1 MQREGTTPNLDFE
14 EDDSEPGSGWSLS
27 NFLIRLVGLM
37 VLIAVPITVPK
48 CQPDPIAWIKG
59 ESSFCTTS
67 SVSSHSQRSGHI
79 TRQYHGA
86 GTLSG
91 LDEIE
96 LYALKGERIG
106 FTYSTA
112 ISRGAI
118 RLELKEKQ
126 TFGSVRAGPSAWSS
140 GYMEQSG
147 SETASVTASSLGVY
161 YFVIHPASS
170 AEGSIDLSWEVN

>member
-1 MQREGTTPNLDFE
+1 MNLDFE
-14 EDDSEPGSGWSLS
+14 DEESEPGSSWSLS
-27 NFLIRLVGLM
+27 NIVFGVVGLV

-59 ESSFCTTS
+59 EGSFCTTS
-67 SVSSHSQRSGHI
+67 GVSSHSQRSGHI

-86 GTLSG
+86 GALSG

-96 LYALKGERIG
+96 VYALKGERID
-106 FTYSTA
+106 FTYSTS

-118 RLELKEKQ
+118 QLELKDKR

-140 GYMEQSG
+140 GYMEQSTSG
-147 SETASVTASSLGVY
+147 TSSVTATQMGIY
-161 YFVIHPASS
+161 YFVIQPASS